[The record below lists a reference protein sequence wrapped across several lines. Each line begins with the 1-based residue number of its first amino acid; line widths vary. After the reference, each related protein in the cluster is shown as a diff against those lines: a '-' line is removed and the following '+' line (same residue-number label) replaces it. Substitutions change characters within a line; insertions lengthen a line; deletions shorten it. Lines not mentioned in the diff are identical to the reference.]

1 MTQPGTRGAKKSEIT
16 QVKEEEEE
24 EDKQGTREGKKGN
37 EDRRKRGVDVNG
49 TRRKDKRERKQSTTE
64 KDNRR

>member
-1 MTQPGTRGAKKSEIT
+1 MTQPETGGAKKSEIT

-24 EDKQGTREGKKGN
+24 DKQGTRG
-37 EDRRKRGVDVNG
+37 RKRGVEVNG

-64 KDNRR
+64 KDNRG